1 MLYILETCDF
11 WYKLLSSPFSSRSWS
26 STERRD
32 EKDKK
37 QKQTNKQT
45 NKKHYSSWPGLG
57 RQHTNP
63 ELLRARA
70 HSHMSSWARGAVAA
84 PIHVAITSPQGGTDD
99 RESPAYTFVL
109 AGEWD
114 QLCYRLPALVAHVS
128 SYLATLIV
136 LLESKLL
143 DVTCGQFTRTVDQ
156 KVQVWS
162 PLYCIPV
169 FIYPCLPCEISFE
182 TARALR

>member
-1 MLYILETCDF
+1 MTFDTSYF
-11 WYKLLSSPFSSRSWS
+11 SSPFSSRSWS

-45 NKKHYSSWPGLG
+45 NKQTKSTIPPGLAWEG
-57 RQHTNP
+57 NTRT
-63 ELLRARA
+63 LSCCARARPFT
-70 HSHMSSWARGAVAA
+70 HEFMGARRCGRTN
-84 PIHVAITSPQGGTDD
+84 HVAITSPQGGTDD

-143 DVTCGQFTRTVDQ
+143 DVTCGQFIRTVDQ
-156 KVQVWS
+156 KVHVWF

-169 FIYPCLPCEISFE
+169 FIYPSFPCEISFE